1 MARSTASTSYGT
13 LKEFHVESDSIKAY
27 LERAELYSTANTIA
41 REKQVP
47 ILLSA
52 IGPSTYSLL
61 SDLLAPEAPKSKSL
75 AELSEVL
82 LKHFEPK
89 RAIIAE
95 RFHFHKRQQ
104 APGETITDDAA
115 LRKLATHCKFGNYLE
130 EALRDRLVCGLHNEA
145 IQLRLLAEADL
156 TYAKA
161 MEMAQGLEAA
171 EKSSRSFKKMQP
183 FIKKTNRVNHSYSL
197 PNPATDVAN
206 LTMQLLSAVSK
217 MQTATLVERRVT

>member
-13 LKEFHVESDSIKAY
+13 LKEFHLESDSIKAY
-27 LERAELYSTANTIA
+27 LERAELYFTANTIA

-104 APGETITDDAA
+104 APGETITEYDAA

-171 EKSSRSFKKMQP
+171 EKKLEIFQENGT
-183 FIKKTNRVNHSYSL
+183 FH
-197 PNPATDVAN
+197 
-206 LTMQLLSAVSK
+206 
-217 MQTATLVERRVT
+217 